1 MLLTQSINHPDRRL
15 SASLITPGMN
25 RDNSN
30 ADGIMSAPFAL
41 KVTSE
46 PTDRRD
52 HTGNCVP
59 QHSGAVIEPHL
70 IVELSGQIK
79 DDVRFNAFAEW
90 RLSPGGHLHRA
101 LGEEMNRQD
110 GEYGSVDFKWEDIR
124 ITEAGI
130 YSFHITVY
138 EATPDGPAGLLYVAD
153 VESMEFTVA

>member
-1 MLLTQSINHPDRRL
+1 MLLTQSIDQSERRL
-15 SASLITPGMN
+15 STTLITPGMN
-25 RDNSN
+25 YHNSSV
-30 ADGIMSAPFAL
+30 DGVLPAPLEL

-52 HTGNCVP
+52 HRGSCVP

-70 IVELSGQIK
+70 IVELFGHIK

-101 LGEEMNRQD
+101 LGEEMHRQD
-110 GEYGSVDFKWEDIR
+110 GECGSVDFRWEDIR
-124 ITEAGI
+124 ITDAGV

-153 VESMEFTVA
+153 VESMEFTVV